1 MCGILPRHYALILY
15 SKCMR
20 HTPES
25 TVALVMNKEGL
36 LTMRRP
42 DEDENYIDLPG
53 GEIGLY
59 EQPHQAITRQLKDDL
74 GLTVRT
80 WKEEGHID
88 VRSPHGLATVHIVRA
103 AVDEDDLHCIE
114 SSTAYRDIHR
124 LDPIHLRYGQ
134 RTGQYELSPNLTRL
148 MTLMTN
154 GEVQRAADPIAVALI
169 TNEYGE
175 ILVGQRR
182 DEGHHLQEFELP
194 GGRIKNPKRPDL
206 TVEERVRK
214 ETGVYAQIQ
223 ERCTTLFFEDDGETR
238 EAQLWNAELTS
249 GRGPS
254 AKEPAVHG
262 GFGYR
267 SLNELKR
274 KGVHLSPLLH
284 EFADMAIRNALE
296 LKIGER
302 GQRIWHKSTASGITE
317 VS

>member
-1 MCGILPRHYALILY
+1 MWGILPRHHVPILY

-42 DEDENYIDLPG
+42 GEDENYIDLPG
-53 GEIGLY
+53 GNIGVY
-59 EQPHQAITRQLKDDL
+59 EKPHQAITRQLKDDL

-114 SSTAYRDIHR
+114 SSTAYHDIRR

-169 TNEYGE
+169 TNEDGK

-182 DEGHHLQEFELP
+182 DEGHDLQEFELP
-194 GGRIKNPKRPDL
+194 GGRIKNLKRPDL
-206 TVEERVRK
+206 TVEERIWK
-214 ETGVYAQIQ
+214 ETDSYA
-223 ERCTTLFFEDDGETR
+223 RTLGRPATLFFEDDGETR

-249 GRGPS
+249 GPGPS

-262 GFGYR
+262 DFGYR
-267 SLNELKR
+267 SLNELQI

-284 EFADMAIRNALE
+284 EFVDMAVRHALK
-296 LKIGER
+296 LKTGEQ
-302 GQRIWHKSTASGITE
+302 GQRIWYKSTASGITE